1 MTPQSG
7 KGWNE
12 AIEADNSGANQSGS
26 FSPKKL
32 IIIGVVVLLVGLWWR
47 GEQSA
52 EGDRNHRVKTAM
64 QQSGPRPRETQ
75 QDNEGNPQMQAD
87 PYPGYYRAYDM
98 PPELVEGEMAL
109 TAWGAAAEKYHT
121 GDYEGAVV
129 AFQEVLEVGG
139 EMPVELVQFFLGQAH
154 LAAGDAEPAAAA
166 FQAVLEVTKDG
177 LGIEARWYLAL
188 SCVRTGGVDT
198 AKEQLRELESGNN
211 YKSDVAK
218 MLLQQISG

>member
-7 KGWNE
+7 KDWRD
-12 AIEADNSGANQSGS
+12 AVEADKPGANQSGS

-32 IIIGVVVLLVGLWWR
+32 IIIGIVVLLVGLWWR
-47 GEQSA
+47 SEQPPQ
-52 EGDRNHRVKTAM
+52 GDRNNRVKIAT
-64 QQSGPRPRETQ
+64 QQNGPRSRETQ
-75 QDNEGNPQMQAD
+75 QDNEGTPQMQAD
-87 PYPGYYRAYDM
+87 PYPGYYRAYAM
-98 PPELVEGEMAL
+98 PPDLVEGEIAL

-121 GDYEGAVV
+121 GDYEGAVA
-129 AFQEVLEVGG
+129 AFQEVLEAGG

-166 FQAVLEVTKDG
+166 FQAVLEVTNDG

-188 SCVRTGGVDT
+188 SCVRTGDVDT
-198 AKEQLRELESGNN
+198 AKEQLRELVSGNN
-211 YKSDVAK
+211 YNSDVAK